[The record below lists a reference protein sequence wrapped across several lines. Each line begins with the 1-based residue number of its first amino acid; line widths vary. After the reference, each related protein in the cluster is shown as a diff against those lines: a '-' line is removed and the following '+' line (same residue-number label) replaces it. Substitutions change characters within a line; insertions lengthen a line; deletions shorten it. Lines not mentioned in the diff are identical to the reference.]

1 MRTLLDRAEAA
12 IQAARLLLS
21 PEGNPTDDRLITNS
35 AAYHTQQGIKL
46 ALVYQAE
53 LFGLP
58 HIRTHKLSKVI
69 RIILEAGCSVTS
81 ELCERSSVI
90 TKWDIETRY
99 NVDFFVHRK
108 DIEEAIQLYEDLKTS
123 ILHYIEEAQ

>member
-1 MRTLLDRAEAA
+1 
-12 IQAARLLLS
+12 
-21 PEGNPTDDRLITNS
+21 
-35 AAYHTQQGIKL
+35 
-46 ALVYQAE
+46 
-53 LFGLP
+53 
-58 HIRTHKLSKVI
+58 
-69 RIILEAGCSVTS
+69 
-81 ELCERSSVI
+81 VI